1 MDEIHTSSLK
11 DRDVESKKQSR
22 TGMPEEKDVRNRRT
36 FTLIEL
42 LVVIAIIAILAAM
55 LLPALAQAREK
66 GRQAVCL
73 GNLKQITLATSMYTD
88 DCEVFMGG
96 SLAYW
101 DVNQPKYAGG
111 YVDVQFD
118 YINSA
123 KVFQCPSDWDK
134 SCIVSSGHSYASQ
147 YLELHDPSSAS
158 RVSNCKL
165 SYGYNYTMEFNK
177 PRAVPSPTE
186 LSLYTDMKERP
197 YYYARDGHLLSP
209 RTGRSM
215 NGHNRLA
222 PRHSGGVIV
231 AFFDGHCERV
241 HFAQTWSTMAQ
252 WWNAATSTP

>member
-1 MDEIHTSSLK
+1 MDT
-11 DRDVESKKQSR
+11 
-22 TGMPEEKDVRNRRT
+22 RRT
-36 FTLIEL
+36 SCGQRTRTAVRFTLIEL

-73 GNLKQITLATSMYTD
+73 GNLKQITLSTSMYTD
-88 DCEVFMGG
+88 DCESFMGG
-96 SLAYW
+96 SLSYW
-101 DVNQPKYAGG
+101 DVTNAKYAGG

-123 KVFQCPSDWDK
+123 EVFQCPSDWDM

-147 YLELHDPSSAS
+147 HLELHDPSAS

-165 SYGYNYTMEFNK
+165 SYGYNYTMESKK
-177 PRAVPSPTE
+177 PRAVPSPVE
-186 LSLYTDMKERP
+186 LAIYTDMKERP
-197 YYYARDGHLLSP
+197 YFYANDGRMLTP
-209 RTGRSM
+209 RIGRSI
-215 NGHNRLA
+215 NGHDRLA

-231 AFFDGHCERV
+231 AFLDGHCERV

-252 WWNAATSTP
+252 WWN